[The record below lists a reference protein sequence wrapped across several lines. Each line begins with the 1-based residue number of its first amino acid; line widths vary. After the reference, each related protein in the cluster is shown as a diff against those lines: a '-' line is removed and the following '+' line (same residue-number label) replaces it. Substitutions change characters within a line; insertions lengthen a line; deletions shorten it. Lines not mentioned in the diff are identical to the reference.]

1 MLKRT
6 LLILLGLVIVLAGCS
21 PAKMVESIYPMEAP
35 AADAAESRQFTAGA
49 PMPAATQMASTT
61 NVMPDGS
68 TVVER
73 LVIQNADLTIVV
85 DDPASAMDAISA
97 LAKELTGFVVTSR
110 SYKTRTSDGIELPQ
124 ANITIRVPAAS
135 LDDALTRI
143 KGLTRNPAEDVRNE
157 NRSGEDVTAAY
168 TDLQSRLKNLEETE
182 AQLREIMASA
192 TKTEDVMSV
201 FNQLTYI
208 REQIEVLKGQI
219 KYYEESAAL
228 SAITVQILAQEAV
241 APLSIGGWKPVGV
254 ARDAL
259 QALINALKF
268 LANLLIW
275 VVIFLLPI
283 ALLVGLPIYLIVR
296 GVRRRKPT
304 PPVAKE

>member
-21 PAKMVESIYPMEAP
+21 PAKAVESIYPMEAP

-201 FNQLTYI
+201 FNQITYI